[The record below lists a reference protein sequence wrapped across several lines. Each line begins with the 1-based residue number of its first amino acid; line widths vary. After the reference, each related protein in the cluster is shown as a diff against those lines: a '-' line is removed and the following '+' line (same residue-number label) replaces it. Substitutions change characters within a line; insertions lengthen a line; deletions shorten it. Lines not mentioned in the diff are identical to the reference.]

1 MKTIAMAAI
10 SILLVS
16 ALAPMNLPQASAAST
31 LYGIAYDHGPSSGP
45 STLYTIDPTSGN
57 ENLVGPIGFA
67 GCSAADFHPS
77 TQVLWAIC
85 VDEQDGT
92 ADLITINT
100 SNGAGALIHTLN
112 LPNVNLDFK
121 VPDMSFRNSDG
132 QLFIWLELSDHL
144 ATVDIGT
151 GVVTDLGSGTD
162 STGNGLAF
170 SLGDTL
176 FHTTGGFG
184 DLETLNQASGAPLTS
199 IIGITDRHNAFDF
212 DPSSGIL
219 YGTLKGGNQ
228 ATFMSLT
235 TIDVNTAVST
245 TKGPMIDG
253 FDAIAFLPMEQQ
265 VAGQL
270 LPLDSTALFLA
281 GIQGMTVW
289 MIPTVLGLAGAGV
302 YLVKFRKQ

>member
-31 LYGIAYDHGPSSGP
+31 LYGIEFPHTTVRT
-45 STLYTIDPTSGN
+45 STLYTIDPTTGN
-57 ENLVGPIGFA
+57 ETPVGPIGFE

-77 TQVLWAIC
+77 TLVLWAIC
-85 VDEQDGT
+85 VDDEDNT

-100 SNGAGALIHTLN
+100 SNGAGALVHTIS
-112 LPNVNLDFK
+112 LPNGNIK

-132 QLFIWLELSDHL
+132 QLFIWMELGDRL

-151 GVVTDLGSGTD
+151 GIVTDLGSGTGGN
-162 STGNGLAF
+162 GNGLAF

-176 FHTTGGFG
+176 FRTTGGG
-184 DLETLNQASGAPLTS
+184 NALETLNQANGAPLTS
-199 IIGITDRHNAFDF
+199 IFISQKHNAFDF

-219 YGTLKGGNQ
+219 YGTQISGSEGGPI
-228 ATFMSLT
+228 SLT
-235 TIDVNTAVST
+235 TVDVNTGVT
-245 TKGPMIDG
+245 TPIGPMLDG

-265 VAGQL
+265 VAGEL
-270 LPLDSTALFLA
+270 LPLDTSALMIA
-281 GIQGMTVW
+281 GLTSMTVW